1 MADVSIALCTHADL
15 FPFVY
20 SAANLS
26 KLRFASS
33 VNDTVM
39 MVLSSLMVE
48 GTTMLL
54 INNPSKSI
62 RVGGRLGLGVRGEY
76 YSGVPVVGKI
86 ESVCMKEVTFAA
98 LR

>member
-1 MADVSIALCTHADL
+1 MADVSIALCTHAER
-15 FPFVY
+15 FPLVY

-48 GTTMLL
+48 GATMLL
-54 INNPSKSI
+54 INNPMRRYKSRWKA
-62 RVGGRLGLGVRGEY
+62 RVGCAG
-76 YSGVPVVGKI
+76 GVP
-86 ESVCMKEVTFAA
+86 
-98 LR
+98 

>member
-1 MADVSIALCTHADL
+1 MSARYRTIAEVSIALCTHAER
-15 FPFVY
+15 FPLVY

-39 MVLSSLMVE
+39 MVLSSLMVK

-54 INNPSKSI
+54 INNPAESI

-76 YSGVPVVGKI
+76 YSGV
-86 ESVCMKEVTFAA
+86 
-98 LR
+98 L

>member
-1 MADVSIALCTHADL
+1 
-15 FPFVY
+15 VY

-39 MVLSSLMVE
+39 MVLSSLMAK

-54 INNPSKSI
+54 INNPAESI

-76 YSGVPVVGKI
+76 YSGAPVMEKI
-86 ESVCMKEVTFAA
+86 ESKGE
-98 LR
+98 LRTCSLREFTLYTSQPPTGVWQPQ

>member
-1 MADVSIALCTHADL
+1 MSDRYLTIADVSIALCTHADRL
-15 FPFVY
+15 LLVY

-39 MVLSSLMVE
+39 MVLSSLMVW

-54 INNPSKSI
+54 INNPAKSI
-62 RVGGRLGLGVRGEY
+62 
-76 YSGVPVVGKI
+76 SGV
-86 ESVCMKEVTFAA
+86 
-98 LR
+98 